1 MKPQKRR
8 RKRRQDRL
16 VLNLLILVTVVLV
29 VFEGKLV
36 YTMFTHQSSLSEAN
50 APSAAGTAVS
60 SSGSLSESETE
71 RTQEEDLLPIGSDTY
86 FGETTLAGLPG
97 SFTTASAPAKEDD
110 KLPTV
115 SDPDSPAIV
124 PKSDDSVDDS
134 YFSDAVFIGDSRMEG
149 FRNASGITQGKF
161 FTSVG
166 MSLSSM
172 RSDPVIS
179 TPEGNITV
187 AAALSGGVYNKI
199 YIMLGTNDLGEYN
212 WDSFRDGFIATMER
226 FQEIQ
231 PNAIIYVC
239 SVIYVDESKAA
250 STQYVNNANVDK
262 INSILLDICAEKD
275 YHYLDL
281 NEFLSNGYGSLIDGA
296 SSDGV
301 HLYAEYCQ
309 QMLDYLKSHYIE
321 VESSTD
327 ESESEGITGA
337 ETETEAA
344 TEADEDKSDS
354 AKEDA

>member
-1 MKPQKRR
+1 MSSQKRR
-8 RKRRQDRL
+8 RRKRQDRL
-16 VLNLLILVTVVLV
+16 VLNLLIIVTLVLV
-29 VFEGKLV
+29 IFEGKLV
-36 YTMFTHQSSLSEAN
+36 YTMFTHHSSVSEAH
-50 APSAAGTAVS
+50 ATAAAGTSVS
-60 SSGSLSESETE
+60 SDGSLSESETE
-71 RTQEEDLLPIGSDTY
+71 TEQKQMATAALTEDLVTV
-86 FGETTLAGLPG
+86 FGETSLAGLPG
-97 SFTTASAPAKEDD
+97 KITTASAPVEENDR
-110 KLPTV
+110 LPTV
-115 SDPDSPAIV
+115 SDPDSAAIV
-124 PKSDDSVDDS
+124 PKVETSVDDS

-179 TPEGNITV
+179 TSEGNITV

-231 PNAIIYVC
+231 PGAIIYVC
-239 SVIYVDESKAA
+239 SVIYVDESRAA
-250 STQYVNNANVDK
+250 SAQYVNNANVDK
-262 INSILLDICAEKD
+262 INSILLDICEEKG

-301 HLYAEYCQ
+301 HLYADYCK

-321 VESSTD
+321 VESLEG
-327 ESESEGITGA
+327 ESESEKLTGA
-337 ETETEAA
+337 ETETEA
-344 TEADEDKSDS
+344 ESGRI
-354 AKEDA
+354 